1 MEDIF
6 RKVKVL
12 SPLLGVLIIRNMLI
26 SFTSVY

>member
-6 RKVKVL
+6 RKVKIL
-12 SPLLGVLIIRNMLI
+12 SPLLAVLIIRNMLI